1 MELTFTI
8 VLIPGRS
15 GAVGGERVQP
25 ELLIILVVE
34 DEVLVQDFIEVAL
47 SEGGFG
53 PQIVSSGEDAVTL
66 LQGEKGNS
74 YRALITD
81 IDLAGRLN
89 GWDVARRAREL
100 NPDLPVI
107 YMTGAAA
114 DEWAAHGVPNSILLQ
129 KPFAPAQVVTAIS
142 QLLNQLPPAAPG

>member
-1 MELTFTI
+1 
-8 VLIPGRS
+8 
-15 GAVGGERVQP
+15 VQP

-34 DEVLVQDFIEVAL
+34 DEVLVQDLIEVAL

-53 PQIVSSGEDAVTL
+53 PQIVSSGEEAIAL
-66 LQGEKGNS
+66 LQGDMGNG

-81 IDLAGRLN
+81 INLSGRLN

-100 NPDLPVI
+100 NSDLPVI

-114 DEWAAHGVPNSILLQ
+114 DQWPSHGVPNSLLLQ
-129 KPFAPAQVVTAIS
+129 KPFAPAQVVTAVS
-142 QLLNQLPPAAPG
+142 QLLNQLPPAVPE